1 MTDLYPFMAW
11 TPWHLKGEAALKRN
25 MEHHGSPLKMKRLR
39 EQAPCLI
46 QPPAF
51 DFHVAQSNHQAEC
64 NRKCA
69 GTQTSFSS
77 FASSAGY
84 CMPPSQPHDVVGVVA
99 PHPASEERFILDLD
113 QYTKSHFAPFLPPS
127 QAHQRPPR
135 PSSYPS
141 LHQMSLA
148 KEEEMDTSNVP
159 LNLTTSAVP
168 PQSRPSVIITRAS
181 SFNSTGTPPMY
192 HKSAKR
198 SSSLRNQR
206 ETLRNGWREEVTPS
220 EGCDP
225 IEEHFR
231 RSLGKN
237 YPGYMAPS
245 PLSTPHTPAAPS
257 QPTVVAPPTGVAPPT
272 MVAPPMSLTPPAA
285 AAPPPISRTTTAPA
299 VCVVSMTDS
308 AAVSVAGSVDDH
320 FAKSLG
326 ATWNKLKEQDEM
338 DMDIRSGSVDDHFAK
353 ALGDTWFKLKASQNN
368 SGALSMHGPGV
379 VAPSSPSLPIHS
391 SAMRT

>member
-1 MTDLYPFMAW
+1 VTVLQTLLFH
-11 TPWHLKGEAALKRN
+11 THEGHLFSQHRSSILSVCSSVSR
-25 MEHHGSPLKMKRLR
+25 
-39 EQAPCLI
+39 
-46 QPPAF
+46 
-51 DFHVAQSNHQAEC
+51 
-64 NRKCA
+64 
-69 GTQTSFSS
+69 SFSS

-220 EGCDP
+220 
-225 IEEHFR
+225 
-231 RSLGKN
+231 K
-237 YPGYMAPS
+237 
-245 PLSTPHTPAAPS
+245 
-257 QPTVVAPPTGVAPPT
+257 
-272 MVAPPMSLTPPAA
+272 
-285 AAPPPISRTTTAPA
+285 
-299 VCVVSMTDS
+299 
-308 AAVSVAGSVDDH
+308 
-320 FAKSLG
+320 
-326 ATWNKLKEQDEM
+326 
-338 DMDIRSGSVDDHFAK
+338 
-353 ALGDTWFKLKASQNN
+353 
-368 SGALSMHGPGV
+368 
-379 VAPSSPSLPIHS
+379 
-391 SAMRT
+391 

>member
-1 MTDLYPFMAW
+1 MSLLGSVPHDGTSI
-11 TPWHLKGEAALKRN
+11 GEAALKRN
-25 MEHHGSPLKMKRLR
+25 MDHHGSPLKMKRLR

-51 DFHVAQSNHQAEC
+51 DFHIAQSNHQVDC

-84 CMPPSQPHDVVGVVA
+84 CVPPSQPHDVVGVVA
-99 PHPASEERFILDLD
+99 PHPSSEERFILDLD
-113 QYTKSHFAPFLPPS
+113 QYTQSHLPSFLPPS

-141 LHQMSLA
+141 LHQMSLQ
-148 KEEEMDTSNVP
+148 KEEEMDTNNVP
-159 LNLTTSAVP
+159 LNLTTSCMP

-181 SFNSTGTPPMY
+181 SFNSTGTAPMY

-198 SSSLRNQR
+198 SSSLRTR
-206 ETLRNGWREEVTPS
+206 EQLRNGWREVTPN

-245 PLSTPHTPAAPS
+245 SLSTPR
-257 QPTVVAPPTGVAPPT
+257 APPTPPTIAAPPII
-272 MVAPPMSLTPPAA
+272 VAPPMAQTPPTAV
-285 AAPPPISRTTTAPA
+285 APPPTAKTTAPA
-299 VCVVSMTDS
+299 VCIVSMTDS
-308 AAVSVAGSVDDH
+308 TAVSVAGSVDDH

-326 ATWNKLKEQDEM
+326 ATWNKLKEQDET
-338 DMDIRSGSVDDHFAK
+338 DMDVRSGSVDDHFAK

-368 SGALSMHGPGV
+368 GGALSLHNPAV